1 MGQPGIVRIVD
12 DLTSWKA
19 DWSGLRVAVLGLGAT
34 GFSVADTLIELG
46 CDVLVVAASAED
58 NPRNLLAV
66 IGGGFVDHSD
76 ESAVPAELEDF
87 DPELVIV
94 SPGFRVGHPLV
105 SWAQNR
111 ETPLWGDLELAW
123 RLRDK
128 VTPTAEWLL
137 ISGTQRRDTTAEI
150 TTHLLEA
157 AGLRVASVGA
167 DGIPVLDAVR
177 YPAGFDVLVVTVSGA
192 QAHWLGRTPNG
203 SIVPWAAACVNALDD
218 PSGWHG
224 TAREYRD
231 DLGRVFTNT
240 KIAAIYNRADQ
251 ATRRMVENA
260 EVTDGARAIGFGLN
274 APGPSDFGIVDGI
287 LCDRAFLEERFTTAL
302 EISTRDELTAV
313 GLGEPDAL
321 NAVLAASAL
330 VRSLDIDAA
339 VVRGALLTL

>member
-1 MGQPGIVRIVD
+1 MRIVD
-12 DLTSWKA
+12 DLTSWNA
-19 DWSGLRVAVLGLGAT
+19 DWSGLRVAVLGLGVT

-46 CDVLVVAASAED
+46 CDVLVVAAAAED

-76 ESAVPAELEDF
+76 ETAVPTELVDF

-94 SPGFRVGHPLV
+94 SPGFRVGHPIV
-105 SWAQNR
+105 AWALDR
-111 ETPLWGDLELAW
+111 DAPLWGDIELAW

-128 VTPTAEWLL
+128 VTPAAEWLL

-167 DGIPVLDAVR
+167 DGIPALDAVR

-192 QAHWLGRTPNG
+192 QAHWLNHTPNG
-203 SIVPWAAACVNALDD
+203 SIVPWASVCMNALDD
-218 PSGWHG
+218 TSGWHG

-231 DLGRVFTNT
+231 DLGRVYTNT
-240 KIAAIYNRADQ
+240 KIAAIYNRADS
-251 ATRRMVENA
+251 ATMRMVENA
-260 EVTDGARAIGFGLN
+260 EVTEGARAVGFGLD

-302 EISTRDELTAV
+302 EISTRDELTVV

-321 NAVLAASAL
+321 NAVLAAAAL
-330 VRSLDIDAA
+330 VRSLDVDAGI
-339 VVRGALLTL
+339 VRGALLTL